1 MRLLDNLKLFFIKKP
16 VRITYATDISFC
28 LCALTYLCIIFFPL
42 QIRESTQEDQ
52 EGSFRERHRRRMS
65 LPVSSR
71 AQLQEIAATATAAAT
86 LANAN
91 AASSGGK
98 GVPLSQLMKPETE
111 GSSKRSGKSPQR
123 IATAKAPQAS
133 AIKEEKNTATAGEE
147 GDELAGGRDRRGS
160 YSSTSDRSSYSG
172 SSSEGEDECYRKS
185 PRLKAQR
192 TSKGFTDFA
201 IRDLELAEFGR
212 REIEYAEQGWCYTK
226 EGFWIELNVDPF
238 VLFQEW
244 LASCH
249 CETVPSARRRFH

>member
-1 MRLLDNLKLFFIKKP
+1 
-16 VRITYATDISFC
+16 
-28 LCALTYLCIIFFPL
+28 
-42 QIRESTQEDQ
+42 
-52 EGSFRERHRRRMS
+52 MS

-71 AQLQEIAATATAAAT
+71 AQLQEIAATATAAAA
-86 LANAN
+86 LANSN

-123 IATAKAPQAS
+123 IATAKAPQAA
-133 AIKEEKNTATAGEE
+133 AIKEEKNCATAGEE
-147 GDELAGGRDRRGS
+147 ADELAVGRDRRGS
-160 YSSTSDRSSYSG
+160 YSSTSDRSSYTG

-212 REIEYAEQGWCYTK
+212 REIEYAEQGWCHTK
-226 EGFWIELNVDPF
+226 EAFWFNVDPF
-238 VLFQEW
+238 CL
-244 LASCH
+244 
-249 CETVPSARRRFH
+249 VPGMAGIMSLRESAKREKALPLKGARVIGCTHINSQTGVGTMQT